1 MSDFHRNIVR
11 GPGERVCDSVDWQ
24 RHSISSFFEKI
35 AKMFFLIRVGAL
47 PPLKCP
53 PYFFVMLD
61 LVSYFE
67 ANL

>member
-35 AKMFFLIRVGAL
+35 AVLFFQKNMQAL
-47 PPLKCP
+47 PLLNCL